1 MEKHLMEKIKTIFN
15 QEKDIYNVNI
25 YINLEGNWVISYEY
39 NNEKYLVSIDMI

>member
-1 MEKHLMEKIKTIFN
+1 MEKHLMEKIKTILN

-25 YINLEGNWVISYEY
+25 YINLEGNWVVSYEY

>member
-1 MEKHLMEKIKTIFN
+1 MEKHLMEKIKTILN